1 MDRRL
6 DSTSSVEKELKSLRE
21 IFEIF
26 ENPKDKFLQLM
37 DMAKDQKPLHKDD
50 KKELNKIYGCSSQ
63 AWVVAKNHEN
73 NTYTFRTDSD
83 ALIVKGL
90 LQILEKVFNNQTS
103 EEILSVN
110 SQYILQAIGLEGSVT
125 SQRNN
130 GFSSA
135 VDKIHELVQ

>member
-1 MDRRL
+1 M
-6 DSTSSVEKELKSLRE
+6 
-21 IFEIF
+21 
-26 ENPKDKFLQLM
+26 
-37 DMAKDQKPLHKDD
+37 
-50 KKELNKIYGCSSQ
+50 
-63 AWVVAKNHEN
+63 VAKNHKN
-73 NTYTFRTDSD
+73 STYTFRTDSD

-135 VDKIHELVQ
+135 VDKIHKLVQ

>member
-1 MDRRL
+1 MDRKL
-6 DSTSSVEKELKSLRE
+6 DSTSTIKEELKNLKE

-26 ENPKDKFLQLM
+26 DNPKDKFLQLM
-37 DMAKDQKPLHKDD
+37 DMAKDHRPLRNKD
-50 KKELNKIYGCSSQ
+50 KIESNKIYGCSSQ
-63 AWVVAKNHEN
+63 AWVVAKNYEN
-73 NTYTFRTDSD
+73 KTYTFHTDSD

-90 LQILEKVFNNQTS
+90 LKILEKVFNNQTS
-103 EEILSVN
+103 KEILSVN

-135 VDKIHELVQ
+135 VNKIHEIVQ

>member
-1 MDRRL
+1 MDRKL
-6 DSTSSVEKELKSLRE
+6 DSTSSIKEELKNLKE

-37 DMAKDQKPLHKDD
+37 DMAKDHRPLPDKD
-50 KKELNKIYGCSSQ
+50 KIESNKIYGCSSQ
-63 AWVVAKNHEN
+63 AWGVSKKHKS
-73 NTYTFRTDSD
+73 NTFTFHTDSD

-90 LQILEKVFNNQTS
+90 LKILERVFNNQTS
-103 EEILSVN
+103 KEILSVN
-110 SQYILQAIGLEGSVT
+110 SQYILQTIGLEGSVT

-135 VDKIHELVQ
+135 VNKIHEIVQ

>member
-1 MDRRL
+1 MDRKL
-6 DSTSSVEKELKSLRE
+6 DSNASIKKELMNLKE

-37 DMAKDQKPLHKDD
+37 DMAKDHKPLSDKD
-50 KKELNKIYGCSSQ
+50 KIESNKIYGCSSQ
-63 AWVVAKNHEN
+63 AWVIAKNYGN
-73 NTYTFRTDSD
+73 NIYTFHTDSD

-90 LQILEKVFNNQTS
+90 LKILEKVFNNQTS

-110 SQYILQAIGLEGSVT
+110 SQYILRTIGLEGSVT

-135 VDKIHELVQ
+135 VNKIHELVQ

>member
-1 MDRRL
+1 MDRKL
-6 DSTSSVEKELKSLRE
+6 DSTSTIKEELKNLKE

-37 DMAKDQKPLHKDD
+37 DMAKDHRPICDKD
-50 KKELNKIYGCSSQ
+50 KIESNKIYGCSSQ

-73 NTYTFRTDSD
+73 KTYTFHTDSD

-90 LQILEKVFNNQTS
+90 LKILEKIFNNQTS

-110 SQYILQAIGLEGSVT
+110 SQYILRTIGLEGSVT

-135 VDKIHELVQ
+135 VNKIHEIVK

>member
-1 MDRRL
+1 MDKKL
-6 DSTSSVEKELKSLRE
+6 DSTTSIEEELLNFRE

-37 DMAKDQKPLHKDD
+37 DMAKEQQPLDD
-50 KKELNKIYGCSSQ
+50 RDKIESNKIYGCSSQ
-63 AWVVAKNHEN
+63 AWVIAENYEN
-73 NTYTFRTDSD
+73 NIYTFRTDSD

-90 LQILEKVFNNQTS
+90 LQILEKIFNYQKPEN
-103 EEILSVN
+103 ILSVN
-110 SQYILQAIGLEGSVT
+110 SQYILQTIGLEGSVT

-135 VDKIHELVQ
+135 VNKIHKLVQ

>member
-1 MDRRL
+1 MDKKL
-6 DSTSSVEKELKSLRE
+6 DPTANIEDELKSLQE

-37 DMAKDQKPLHKDD
+37 DMAKDQRPLHDKD
-50 KKELNKIYGCSSQ
+50 KIESNKIYGCSSQ
-63 AWVVAKNHEN
+63 AWVVAENHEDK
-73 NTYTFRTDSD
+73 TFTFRTDSD

-90 LQILEKVFNNQTS
+90 LQILEKIFNNQKS
-103 EEILSVN
+103 KEILSID
-110 SQYILQAIGLEGSVT
+110 SQYILRAIGLEGSVT

-135 VDKIHELVQ
+135 VNKIHKLVQ

>member
-1 MDRRL
+1 MDKKL
-6 DSTSSVEKELKSLRE
+6 DSTTSIEKELLNFRE

-37 DMAKDQKPLHKDD
+37 DMAKEQQPLDD
-50 KKELNKIYGCSSQ
+50 KDKIESNKIYGCSSQ
-63 AWVVAKNHEN
+63 AWVIAENHEN
-73 NTYTFRTDSD
+73 NIYTFRTDSD

-90 LQILEKVFNNQTS
+90 LQILEKIFNHQKPEN
-103 EEILSVN
+103 ILSVN
-110 SQYILQAIGLEGSVT
+110 SQYILQTIGLEGSVT

-135 VDKIHELVQ
+135 VNKIHKLVQ

>member
-1 MDRRL
+1 MDRKL
-6 DSTSSVEKELKSLRE
+6 DSTANIEEELKSLQE

-37 DMAKDQKPLHKDD
+37 DMAKDQRPLHDKDKID
-50 KKELNKIYGCSSQ
+50 SNKIYGCSSQ
-63 AWVVAKNHEN
+63 AWVVAENHEDK
-73 NTYTFRTDSD
+73 TYTFRTDSD

-90 LQILEKVFNNQTS
+90 LQILEKIFNNQKAK
-103 EEILSVN
+103 EILSID
-110 SQYILQAIGLEGSVT
+110 SQYILQTIGLEGSVT

-135 VDKIHELVQ
+135 VNKIHKLVQ

>member
-1 MDRRL
+1 MDRKL
-6 DSTSSVEKELKSLRE
+6 DSTANIKEELKSLQE

-37 DMAKDQKPLHKDD
+37 DMAKDQRPLHDKD
-50 KKELNKIYGCSSQ
+50 KIESNKIYGCSSQ
-63 AWVVAKNHEN
+63 AWVVAENHEDK
-73 NTYTFRTDSD
+73 TYTFRTDSD

-90 LQILEKVFNNQTS
+90 LQILEKIFNNQKAK
-103 EEILSVN
+103 EILSID
-110 SQYILQAIGLEGSVT
+110 SQYILQTIGLEGSVT

-135 VDKIHELVQ
+135 VNKIHKLVQ

>member
-135 VDKIHELVQ
+135 VDKIHKLVQ

>member
-1 MDRRL
+1 MDRKL

-135 VDKIHELVQ
+135 VDKIHKLVQ

>member
-1 MDRRL
+1 MDRKL
-6 DSTSSVEKELKSLRE
+6 DSTSTIEEELTNLKE

-37 DMAKDQKPLHKDD
+37 DMAKDHRPLCDKD
-50 KKELNKIYGCSSQ
+50 KIESNKIYGCSSQ
-63 AWVVAKNHEN
+63 AWVVAKNNGN
-73 NTYTFRTDSD
+73 NTFTFHTDSD

-90 LQILEKVFNNQTS
+90 LKILEKIFNNQTS
-103 EEILSVN
+103 EEILSVD
-110 SQYILQAIGLEGSVT
+110 SPYILRTIGLEGSVT

-135 VDKIHELVQ
+135 VNKIHEIVQ